1 MCPPVL
7 CSSSRLRGLSSFW
20 IKGVYMLSIVATVL
34 VCLPLLRLSFSALGT
49 QGLAGVFFLQVRPK
63 GKEYL

>member
-1 MCPPVL
+1 M
-7 CSSSRLRGLSSFW
+7 SSFW

-63 GKEYL
+63 GKISETNN